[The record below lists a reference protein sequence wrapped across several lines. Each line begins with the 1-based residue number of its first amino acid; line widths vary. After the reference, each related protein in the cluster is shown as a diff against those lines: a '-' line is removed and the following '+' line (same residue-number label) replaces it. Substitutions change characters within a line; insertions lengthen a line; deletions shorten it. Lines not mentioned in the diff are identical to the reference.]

1 MLIPLTRK
9 TFETLIPPVATG
21 AQYMYFWGKVP
32 DFLRRLLI
40 SVVGM
45 FAVLLVRVLFL
56 GEGFE
61 FLLLVSGLSVGLYW
75 LWAPI
80 LWASLR
86 NLEYRKYNYTGF
98 WRGEVLDVF
107 ITEELI
113 GQEET
118 VNPRGDLVIVEN
130 RERCL
135 NLEVGDDTGF
145 ATRLRVPLKRNYE
158 AIDIGDPAEMLVL
171 SSRSDLSR
179 IMRTSDIYIPNNNIW
194 VSDYPY
200 LQRDTF
206 VEVSRRLQSRIQ
218 QAGQEQAEAPR
229 RTSKRTPRTGYNDRS
244 ASRRSPQRQDS
255 LDDYSE
261 DYPNRRERG
270 ASASERRS
278 SSRRRTSQR
287 HMDYEPV
294 NRRNYDEDNWER
306 DEQFDD
312 RDAGYSRR
320 SSPDS
325 SRSRRRSTSRRKPT
339 IDW

>member
-21 AQYMYFWGKVP
+21 AQYMYFWGKLP

-45 FAVLLVRVLFL
+45 FGVLLVRVLFL

-61 FLLLVSGLSVGLYW
+61 FLLLVSGISIGLYW

-179 IMRTSDIYIPNNNIW
+179 IMRTTDIYISNNKIW

-200 LQRDTF
+200 LQRDAF
-206 VEVSRRLQSRIQ
+206 VEVSRRLRSRTQ
-218 QAGQEQAEAPR
+218 TEEDYAEEPR
-229 RTSKRTPRTGYNDRS
+229 RTSKRTPRTGYNA
-244 ASRRSPQRQDS
+244 ASRRSPQRQNYANDA
-255 LDDYSE
+255 DGYSE
-261 DYPNRRERG
+261 RDER
-270 ASASERRS
+270 ASSPADRRS
-278 SSRRRTSQR
+278 SSRRRSSQR
-287 HMDYEPV
+287 DLDYEAV
-294 NRRNYDEDNWER
+294 DRRNYEPDERGRDNYR
-306 DEQFDD
+306 DD
-312 RDAGYSRR
+312 REVGDVRR
-320 SSPDS
+320 ATPDS

>member
-21 AQYMYFWGKVP
+21 AQYMYFWGKLP

-45 FAVLLVRVLFL
+45 FAVLLTRVLFL

-61 FLLLVSGLSVGLYW
+61 FLLLFAGIAVGLYW

-179 IMRTSDIYIPNNNIW
+179 IMRTSDIYIPNNKIW

-200 LQRDTF
+200 LQRDAF
-206 VEVSRRLQSRIQ
+206 VDVSRRLRARSQS
-218 QAGQEQAEAPR
+218 EADYPEEPR
-229 RTSKRTPRTGYNDRS
+229 RTSKRTPRTGYNDR
-244 ASRRSPQRQDS
+244 APSRRSSQRPTP
-255 LDDYSE
+255 SE
-261 DYPNRRERG
+261 DYSDSYSDGNVREPYP
-270 ASASERRS
+270 AERRS
-278 SSRRRTSQR
+278 SRRRPTNPR
-287 HMDYEPV
+287 NVDYEAV
-294 NRRNYDEDNWER
+294 DRRNDAADDWER
-306 DEQFDD
+306 DNYRND
-312 RDAGYSRR
+312 RDPGYSRR
-320 SSPDS
+320 STPAS

>member
-21 AQYMYFWGKVP
+21 AQYMYFWGKLP

-45 FAVLLVRVLFL
+45 FGVLLVRVLFL

-130 RERCL
+130 RERCI

-158 AIDIGDPAEMLVL
+158 AIDVGDPAEMLVL

-200 LQRDTF
+200 LQRDAF
-206 VEVSRRLQSRIQ
+206 VEVSRRLWARTQT
-218 QAGQEQAEAPR
+218 EPEAREEPR

-244 ASRRSPQRQDS
+244 PSRRSPQPQS
-255 LDDYSE
+255 YADDYAYSDRDE
-261 DYPNRRERG
+261 PDSYP
-270 ASASERRS
+270 SERRA
-278 SSRRRTSQR
+278 SSRRRTGQR
-287 HMDYEPV
+287 NGDYEPV
-294 NRRNYDEDNWER
+294 DRRDYEQDEWNRDNRRAER
-306 DEQFDD
+306 DT
-312 RDAGYSRR
+312 GYSRR
-320 SSPDS
+320 STPGS

>member
-21 AQYMYFWGKVP
+21 AQYMYFWGKLP

-45 FAVLLVRVLFL
+45 FGVLLVRVLFL

-61 FLLLVSGLSVGLYW
+61 FLLLVSGISVGLYW

-98 WRGEVLDVF
+98 WQGEVLDVF

-130 RERCL
+130 RERCI

-200 LQRDTF
+200 LQRDAF
-206 VEVSRRLQSRIQ
+206 VEVSRRLRARIQ
-218 QAGQEQAEAPR
+218 SEQEEAEAPR
-229 RTSKRTPRTGYNDRS
+229 RTSKRTPRTGANDRAS
-244 ASRRSPQRQDS
+244 SRRSPQRQNYS
-255 LDDYSE
+255 DDYSDKDE
-261 DYPNRRERG
+261 RE
-270 ASASERRS
+270 SYASEQRRS

-287 HMDYEPV
+287 PMDYEAIG
-294 NRRNYDEDNWER
+294 RRDYAQDDWER
-306 DEQFDD
+306 DNYRSD
-312 RDAGYSRR
+312 RDLGYSRR
-320 SSPDS
+320 SSSDS